1 MSAIVL
7 FMAGIAAIAGWWLS
21 QQGLAAKPCAVLGPP
36 DGQELYDQWEAY
48 DGFVESADT
57 LMIADAPEEGPAWML
72 SLENRWFQCMVRHLG
87 GPLWMTDATDGI
99 RAGMST
105 RPNGLS
111 NGLSRRRSARVLTTF
126 ARVWMELRNLGQK
139 KGAVRTIQVIG
150 TQLASKTCCNRAVG
164 RVELRLEFS
173 PAI

>member
-99 RAGMST
+99 RAGMSGSPVLANDGSAIGIVCT
-105 RPNGLS
+105 SAGNIADPDQLHTEGGPNPRLMGNLPGWCIKS
-111 NGLSRRRSARVLTTF
+111 LT
-126 ARVWMELRNLGQK
+126 
-139 KGAVRTIQVIG
+139 
-150 TQLASKTCCNRAVG
+150 SK
-164 RVELRLEFS
+164 
-173 PAI
+173 

>member
-1 MSAIVL
+1 
-7 FMAGIAAIAGWWLS
+7 MATGARSSPLSIAGLTITACPAPSGILCRKMNRRPDCWRRWPTHERHYPVHGWNSGNCGMVALAAR
-21 QQGLAAKPCAVLGPP
+21 LAAKPCAVLGPP

-126 ARVWMELRNLGQK
+126 AR
-139 KGAVRTIQVIG
+139 
-150 TQLASKTCCNRAVG
+150 
-164 RVELRLEFS
+164 
-173 PAI
+173 